1 MVNLINLENVD
12 KSFGLKTLL
21 HKVSLGVQS
30 GDRIGVVGI
39 NGGGKTTLIE
49 VLTGVEQ
56 PDAGRVSHNS
66 SLRMAVVTQRMQLT
80 GTGTIGVGN
89 LRVGVKRPGAGSASR
104 LGH

>member
-1 MVNLINLENVD
+1 MVNLINLENVN

-49 VLTGVEQ
+49 VLTGVEH
-56 PDAGRVSHNS
+56 PDAGRVTRTPKSRS
-66 SLRMAVVTQRMQLT
+66 
-80 GTGTIGVGN
+80 I
-89 LRVGVKRPGAGSASR
+89 RPR
-104 LGH
+104 